1 MKKFI
6 IGTTLSLVIAASA
19 GLGANVKADTVYR
32 LYNRNTGE
40 HFYTKNTYE
49 RSSLIQNGWN
59 NEGVG
64 WYGASSGEPVYRVYN
79 PNSRGGDHYY
89 TMSRYEAQSL
99 VNKGWRWDNN
109 GAPAFYSA
117 GNTKLYVSY
126 NPNAQSGSHNYTT
139 NIYEQNSLLQNGW
152 KYGSVSFYVS
162 SPGGNTPPPTQ
173 AVWQGWVKNGAG
185 VVVASQNFS
194 DAKSATT
201 WASKWADEHYY
212 SLIVNGKLG
221 SFGANQIS

>member
-19 GLGANVKADTVYR
+19 VFGANVKADTVYR

-162 SPGGNTPPPTQ
+162 SPGGNTPPPVNHVFQ
-173 AVWQGWVKNGAG
+173 AWVKNKAG
-185 VVVASQNFS
+185 KIIWTQNCS
-194 DAKSATT
+194 T
-201 WASKWADEHYY
+201 WAEASRAAANYGNAQIASGNFDIGNYG
-212 SLIVNGKLG
+212 V
-221 SFGANQIS
+221 NQIS